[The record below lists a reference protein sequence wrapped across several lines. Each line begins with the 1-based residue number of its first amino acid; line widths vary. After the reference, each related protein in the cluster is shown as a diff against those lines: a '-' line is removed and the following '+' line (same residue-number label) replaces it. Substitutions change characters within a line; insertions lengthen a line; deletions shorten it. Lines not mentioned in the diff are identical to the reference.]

1 MDPNQNSVLIRM
13 DMRGPSRATDCLDA
27 VVAFPV
33 AVEQMRGA
41 NDDTSLIKQMIAGT
55 RVAFG
60 SLEATDKEGL
70 LFVAAAAQDLLYRYI
85 AQITVLDRHTRAYC
99 SHVVRFFFER
109 LTRHHVRTFYILD
122 NALRED
128 RFQAT
133 LELFGLSG
141 IATVTP
147 RRDGLAWPT
156 LTSKLRGGMNAFGHV
171 AYIEPDAAVNH
182 LDSVKRVAVENPCV
196 ATFRNL
202 APDDPEHEIINFK
215 SAPR

>member
-1 MDPNQNSVLIRM
+1 
-13 DMRGPSRATDCLDA
+13 
-27 VVAFPV
+27 
-33 AVEQMRGA
+33 
-41 NDDTSLIKQMIAGT
+41 MIAGT
-55 RVAFG
+55 RVAFE

-70 LFVAAAAQDLLYRYI
+70 LFVAAAAQDLLYRYV
-85 AQITVLDRHTRAYC
+85 AQLTVLDRYTRAYC
-99 SHVVRFFFER
+99 SHVVRFFFEQ
-109 LTRHHVRTFYILD
+109 LSRHNVPTFYILD

-156 LTSKLRGGMNAFGHV
+156 LAARLRGGLNAFGHV
-171 AYIEPDAAVNH
+171 AYIEPDAAVNY
-182 LDSVKRVAVENPCV
+182 LDAVKQLAAEDPCV

-202 APDDPEHEIINFK
+202 APDEPEHQIINFK

>member
-1 MDPNQNSVLIRM
+1 MDPNQKSALIRM
-13 DMRGPSRATDCLDA
+13 DMRGPARAADCFDG
-27 VVAFPV
+27 VVALPV
-33 AVEQMRGA
+33 AVEKMRCA
-41 NDDTSLIKQMIAGT
+41 NDDVSLTKQMIAGT
-55 RVAFG
+55 RAAFEFM
-60 SLEATDKEGL
+60 EATDKEGL
-70 LFVAAAAQDLLYRYI
+70 MFVAAAAQDLLYRYV
-85 AQITVLDRHTRAYC
+85 AQLTVLDRYTRAYC
-99 SHVVRFFFER
+99 SHVVRVFFEQ
-109 LTRHHVRTFYILD
+109 LTQHHVPTFYILD

-147 RRDGLAWPT
+147 RRDGLAWPA
-156 LTSKLRGGMNAFGHV
+156 LAARLRGGMSAFGHV

-182 LDSVKRVAVENPCV
+182 LDAVKQLAAENPCV

-215 SAPR
+215 SAPW